1 MSLLI
6 VNAASED
13 TIAGPGNRSPN
24 YVVVSVT
31 DSVGTPVTGLVQ
43 RDFQVQPI
51 LRAPGGTLV
60 NIEKFAESGAGL
72 PGYYILYLVP
82 VMTDVQ
88 TGTWKAGTYVFGVSV
103 TRGTDRGQ
111 NLASVLM
118 D

>member
-13 TIAGPGNRSPN
+13 TIAAPGNRQNN

-31 DSVGTPVTGLVQ
+31 DSAGNPVTGLATSN
-43 RDFQVQPI
+43 FKVQPVI
-51 LRAPGGTLV
+51 VGPGGALV
-60 NIEKFAESGAGL
+60 NITGSAPAGL
-72 PGYYILYLVP
+72 PGFYIVDVVP
-82 VMTDVQ
+82 IRTE
-88 TGTWKAGTYVFGVSV
+88 TWKAGVYIFAVAVQ
-103 TRGTDRGQ
+103 RGGDRGQ